1 MQDDTKRFYD
11 LTAEETAQAWYPQ
24 NVLMPTIRDF
34 CSLLPDRPR
43 VLDLGCGAGYESKRL
58 ASIDA
63 RVVGVDYSEESIR
76 IARERT
82 PECRFEV
89 LDFRQLD
96 DRFGDFD
103 GVFACASLIHISPE
117 ELPDVLWRIANVLK
131 PGGYL
136 LTIVRDGEGMRETW
150 PVVEGQKLRR
160 LVYRYKRADLEAA
173 CSGLVFVRDGVL
185 DRAQL
190 ESEQI
195 DPDWGCYIFRSAK
208 PLLEKTTIC
217 P

>member
-1 MQDDTKRFYD
+1 MQDDAKRFYD
-11 LTAEETAQAWYPQ
+11 LTAEQTAREWYSK

-58 ASIDA
+58 ASLGA

-96 DRFGDFD
+96 DRFGAFD
-103 GVFACASLIHISPE
+103 GVFASASLIHVSPG
-117 ELPDVLWRIANVLK
+117 ELPDVLWRIASVLK

-136 LTIVRDGEGMRETW
+136 LAIVRDGDGMRETW
-150 PVVEGQKLRR
+150 PVVEGQRLRR
-160 LVYRYKRADLEAA
+160 VIYRYRRERLEAA
-173 CSGLVFVRDGVL
+173 CSRLAYVREGYL
-185 DRAQL
+185 DRDQL
-190 ESEQI
+190 DREQV
-195 DPDWGCYIFRSAK
+195 DPGWNCYVFRSVKA
-208 PLLEKTTIC
+208 PDV
-217 P
+217 